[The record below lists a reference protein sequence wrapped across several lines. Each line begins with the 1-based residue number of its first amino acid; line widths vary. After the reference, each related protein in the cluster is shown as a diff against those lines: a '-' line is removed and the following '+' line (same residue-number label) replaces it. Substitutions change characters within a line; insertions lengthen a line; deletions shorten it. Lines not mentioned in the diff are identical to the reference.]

1 MKPFE
6 TELTMEAESPRVYRL
21 VLTGGAFSFGRH
33 FPLFLRP
40 LRRCYGKSRGFLSH
54 FIFRQASHPLCV
66 FVSLSFP
73 LAFRVKIIF
82 FSSSDVEHSL
92 PCAFCH
98 IRGDCS
104 TLAGRGVE
112 LLRWHRREP
121 QTEVVSHFDQII
133 FPSRVMKMK
142 AEFCFRLIRAV
153 TPGGGS
159 IPSCR

>member
-82 FSSSDVEHSL
+82 FSSS
-92 PCAFCH
+92 A
-98 IRGDCS
+98 
-104 TLAGRGVE
+104 VE
-112 LLRWHRREP
+112 LASMCFLPYSGRLLDAGGPRSGIVALS
-121 QTEVVSHFDQII
+121 QTRTAN
-133 FPSRVMKMK
+133 PSR
-142 AEFCFRLIRAV
+142 FPL
-153 TPGGGS
+153 
-159 IPSCR
+159 